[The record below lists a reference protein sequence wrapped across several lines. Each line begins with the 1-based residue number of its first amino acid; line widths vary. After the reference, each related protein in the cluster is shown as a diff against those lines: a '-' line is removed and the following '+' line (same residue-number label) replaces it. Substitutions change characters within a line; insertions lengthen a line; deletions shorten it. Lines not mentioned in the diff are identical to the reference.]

1 MIQTI
6 LFDFDG
12 TLFDTG
18 EGILRSVQYA
28 LEGFGI
34 HETDTARLRKF
45 VGPPLLDSFSE
56 LYAMTSE
63 QAQAAVARY
72 RERYLPVGI
81 YECTLYLGIPELLE
95 RLRAH
100 GFRIAVATGKPTPMA
115 RSILQRFDLERLF
128 DCVIGCEY
136 DGTRSTKAE
145 VVAAALA
152 ETQTAPEAALMV
164 GGRKYGVTGAA
175 ACGVPCLGVYYGYAE
190 PGELE
195 AAGAA
200 GAALA
205 ATVSA
210 AGAALAAGGAAAATP
225 PSSMIASNC
234 WLVTVA
240 PSANLISLS
249 TPSTGD
255 GTSNTTLSVSRSSR
269 FSSRLSA
276 SPAFL
281 CQVAMVARDTDSGR
295 TGTLTSVAMRA
306 SCR

>member
-1 MIQTI
+1 MIQTV

-56 LYAMTSE
+56 LYAMTPE

-81 YECTLYLGIPELLE
+81 YECTLYPGIPELLE

-128 DCVIGCEY
+128 VLRCFERAVCDIY
-136 DGTRSTKAE
+136 LDAYR
-145 VVAAALA
+145 
-152 ETQTAPEAALMV
+152 
-164 GGRKYGVTGAA
+164 
-175 ACGVPCLGVYYGYAE
+175 YAR
-190 PGELE
+190 
-195 AAGAA
+195 
-200 GAALA
+200 
-205 ATVSA
+205 
-210 AGAALAAGGAAAATP
+210 
-225 PSSMIASNC
+225 
-234 WLVTVA
+234 
-240 PSANLISLS
+240 NLKQIRIHCIFL
-249 TPSTGD
+249 PI
-255 GTSNTTLSVSRSSR
+255 LIFRSSHKER
-269 FSSRLSA
+269 QL
-276 SPAFL
+276 
-281 CQVAMVARDTDSGR
+281 MK
-295 TGTLTSVAMRA
+295 
-306 SCR
+306 

>member
-56 LYAMTSE
+56 LYAMTPE

-81 YECTLYLGIPELLE
+81 YECTLYPGIPGIA
-95 RLRAH
+95 RAAACARFSRRGRYREAH
-100 GFRIAVATGKPTPMA
+100 AMA
-115 RSILQRFDLERLF
+115 CSILQRFDLERLF

-136 DGTRSTKAE
+136 DGSRSTKAE
-145 VVAAALA
+145 VVAAVLA
-152 ETQTAPEAALMV
+152 ETHTPPEAALMV
-164 GGRKYGVTGAA
+164 GDRKYDVTGAA

-190 PGELE
+190 LGELE
-195 AAGAA
+195 AAGAVT
-200 GAALA
+200 
-205 ATVSA
+205 TVQ
-210 AGAALAAGGAAAATP
+210 
-225 PSSMIASNC
+225 
-234 WLVTVA
+234 TVA
-240 PSANLISLS
+240 ELS
-249 TPSTGD
+249 D
-255 GTSNTTLSVSRSSR
+255 WLLHWNE
-269 FSSRLSA
+269 A
-276 SPAFL
+276 
-281 CQVAMVARDTDSGR
+281 
-295 TGTLTSVAMRA
+295 
-306 SCR
+306 

>member
-1 MIQTI
+1 MIQTV

-56 LYAMTSE
+56 LYAMTPE

-81 YECTLYLGIPELLE
+81 YECTLYPGIPELLE

-100 GFRIAVATGKPTPMA
+100 GFRVAVATGKPTPMA
-115 RSILQRFDLERLF
+115 CSILQRFDLERLF

-145 VVAAALA
+145 VVVAALA
-152 ETQTAPEAALMV
+152 ETHTPPEDALMV
-164 GGRKYGVTGAA
+164 GDRKYDVTGAA
-175 ACGVPCLGVYYGYAE
+175 ACGVPCIGVYYG
-190 PGELE
+190 
-195 AAGAA
+195 
-200 GAALA
+200 
-205 ATVSA
+205 
-210 AGAALAAGGAAAATP
+210 
-225 PSSMIASNC
+225 
-234 WLVTVA
+234 
-240 PSANLISLS
+240 
-249 TPSTGD
+249 D
-255 GTSNTTLSVSRSSR
+255 RKSV
-269 FSSRLSA
+269 
-276 SPAFL
+276 
-281 CQVAMVARDTDSGR
+281 V
-295 TGTLTSVAMRA
+295 
-306 SCR
+306 